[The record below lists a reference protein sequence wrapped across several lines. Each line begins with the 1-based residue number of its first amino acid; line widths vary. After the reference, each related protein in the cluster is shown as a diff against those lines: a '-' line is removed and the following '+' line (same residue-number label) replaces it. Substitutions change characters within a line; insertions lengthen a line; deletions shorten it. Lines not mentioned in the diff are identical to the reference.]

1 MDFSVIIVNFNTKE
15 LLKNC
20 LSSVFSQVGLKFE
33 VWVVDNGSEDG
44 SVQMV
49 KAEFP
54 KVRLIRNKENLG
66 FAKANNL
73 ALRKAEGNFLFLLNS
88 DTILEDFSLAKNL
101 DFLKRNSQVGA
112 LGIKILNFDGS
123 PQPSVGKF
131 YSLIN
136 VFLML
141 FGGGKLGLGRSSPSK
156 ISEIDWV
163 SGAAIILRKEV
174 LEKAGF
180 LDENF
185 FMYMEE
191 VEWCYRIKK
200 AGFKIVFYPE
210 VKIVHYTR
218 GSGSKS
224 EAIWGIYKGLIYF
237 YQKHKPPWQLEILKI
252 MLKVKAYLAWFLG
265 YLLNDRYLR
274 ATYGQAFRLV

>member
-73 ALRKAEGNFLFLLNS
+73 VLRKAEGNFLFLLNS
-88 DTILEDFSLAKNL
+88 DTILEDFTLAKNL

-156 ISEIDWV
+156 ISEVDWV
-163 SGAAIILRKEV
+163 SGAAIILRKEI
-174 LEKAGF
+174 LEKVGF